1 MDLEEKI
8 TNLEL
13 SVKTLDTKLQL
24 VNDKLDK
31 ILGLLETDCKKMTDH
46 IDFIEQVYD
55 NVKNPLNFIM
65 NKVNN
70 LRGSSQEPLTLC

>member
-1 MDLEEKI
+1 MDLEERI

-13 SVKTLDTKLQL
+13 SVKTLDAKLQL

>member
-13 SVKTLDTKLQL
+13 SVKTLDAKLQL

-31 ILGLLETDCKKMTDH
+31 ILGLLG
-46 IDFIEQVYD
+46 
-55 NVKNPLNFIM
+55 NRL
-65 NKVNN
+65 
-70 LRGSSQEPLTLC
+70 